1 MEKGIGEGEGE
12 RGRVWEVGEK
22 RRGGE
27 TGARSGEIGGGG
39 GASIEDGEMWGGLG
53 IGGEG
58 RRVVGLGVN
67 VLDKSR
73 GLSWRTDSMYLVEQ
87 ILGF

>member
-1 MEKGIGEGEGE
+1 M
-12 RGRVWEVGEK
+12 
-22 RRGGE
+22 
-27 TGARSGEIGGGG
+27 IGGGG

-53 IGGEG
+53 IGGEMWGGRGIVGEG

-67 VLDKSR
+67 VLDRSR

>member
-1 MEKGIGEGEGE
+1 
-12 RGRVWEVGEK
+12 
-22 RRGGE
+22 
-27 TGARSGEIGGGG
+27 
-39 GASIEDGEMWGGLG
+39 MWGGLG

-87 ILGF
+87 ILGFFLEKGVELILLTS

>member
-1 MEKGIGEGEGE
+1 M
-12 RGRVWEVGEK
+12 W
-22 RRGGE
+22 GGL
-27 TGARSGEIGGGG
+27 EIG
-39 GASIEDGEMWGGLG
+39 GEMWG
-53 IGGEG
+53 
-58 RRVVGLGVN
+58 VVGLGIN

>member
-1 MEKGIGEGEGE
+1 
-12 RGRVWEVGEK
+12 
-22 RRGGE
+22 
-27 TGARSGEIGGGG
+27 
-39 GASIEDGEMWGGLG
+39 MWGGLG
-53 IGGEG
+53 IGGEMWGGRGIVGEG

-67 VLDKSR
+67 VLDRSR